1 MSANL
6 SEGHLENFL
15 KLIIAAA
22 FGGLIGIERQMGG
35 QYAGFR
41 TQLLVCLGSCLFTI
55 ASVHLHEVYRLYTD
69 PGRIAAQIVVGIG
82 FLGAGAILRHGNYI
96 RGLTTAASLW
106 IVSAIGMAV
115 GFGEYMI
122 AGFTTLLVLVN
133 LAILKNIEDIL
144 PTNRYASLTIKLKGI
159 EELKT
164 KETLKGC
171 GIKIIETK
179 LKFSKEQNIVEQEVS
194 LRYKNHDQL
203 TEAVRIIKD
212 VPNLIELHI
221 S

>member
-1 MSANL
+1 M
-6 SEGHLENFL
+6 ENFL
-15 KLIIAAA
+15 KLIIAATL
-22 FGGLIGIERQMGG
+22 GGLIGIERQMGG

-55 ASVHLHEVYRLYTD
+55 ASVHVYKTYGVYTD
-69 PGRIAAQIVVGIG
+69 PARIAAQIVTGIG

-122 AGFTTLLVLVN
+122 AGFTSLLVLVN

-144 PTNRYASLTIKLKGI
+144 PTNRYASLLIKIKGT

-164 KETLKGC
+164 KELLKGC
-171 GIKIIETK
+171 GIKIIGTK
-179 LKFSKEQNIVEQEVS
+179 LKFMKEQNIVEQEIS

-203 TEAVRIIKD
+203 TEAIRIIKD